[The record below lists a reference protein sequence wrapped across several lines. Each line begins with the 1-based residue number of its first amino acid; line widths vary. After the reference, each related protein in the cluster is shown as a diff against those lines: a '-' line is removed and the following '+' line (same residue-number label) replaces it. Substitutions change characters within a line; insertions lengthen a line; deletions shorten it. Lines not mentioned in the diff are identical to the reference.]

1 MVRIE
6 AHLTRLQNTDDLSYS
21 ERGTQ
26 QDESGSEFG
35 TNNADGKQL
44 IDQITLARLIDECRE
59 EQEQ

>member
-35 TNNADGKQL
+35 TNNADGK
-44 IDQITLARLIDECRE
+44 
-59 EQEQ
+59 